1 MKNLFLS
8 NYKLVFHLFQ
18 LLIFFVVFLVGGVNL
33 FTSPLIGIFVLI
45 VNYPVSN
52 FLLMTSGINDLVKRE
67 MENLTKKEKEK
78 Q

>member
-33 FTSPLIGIFVLI
+33 FTNPLTALFVLI

-52 FLLMTSGINDLVKRE
+52 FLLKFSGIADFV
-67 MENLTKKEKEK
+67 KKEKEK

>member
-8 NYKLVFHLFQ
+8 NYKLVFHLYQ
-18 LLIFFVVFLVGGVNL
+18 LLIFFVVFLVGGINL
-33 FTSPLIGIFVLI
+33 FTNPMIALFVLV

-52 FLLMTSGINDLVKRE
+52 FLLKVSGINDLVKRE
-67 MENLTKKEKEK
+67 IEDLTKKEKEK

>member
-8 NYKLVFHLFQ
+8 NYKLVFHLYQFV
-18 LLIFFVVFLVGGVNL
+18 IFFVVFYIGGINL
-33 FTSPLIGIFVLI
+33 FTNPLIALFVLL

-52 FLLMTSGINDLVKRE
+52 FLLKVSGIEDLV
-67 MENLTKKEKEK
+67 KKEKEK

>member
-18 LLIFFVVFLVGGVNL
+18 LLLFFVVFLVGGVNL
-33 FTSPLIGIFVLI
+33 FTNPLTALFVLI

-52 FLLMTSGINDLVKRE
+52 FLLKVSGIEDLV
-67 MENLTKKEKEK
+67 KKEKEK